1 MGFCKADIRYA
12 SGIKSIRFSYYKLK
26 KENKGMKKTLFL
38 VALVM
43 ALGFSMTA
51 YAKEFDPAFYGSSY
65 QDVASVY
72 GTDGAALFKHYTE
85 HGKAEGRIPYN
96 GAAAGEEVT
105 FSGNA
110 SAAQVTQPAKS
121 ASKLVTWMKKYTSK
135 QDPESFWTDEHCEKY
150 GPIIEADLMK
160 CPVYANAEIVSGEKW
175 AAWKKGV
182 KDQELGT
189 ISDDSY
195 FGIRLKLSNGWI
207 LSIDDFGD
215 ADDLDNF
222 FEAEI
227 YRQGNAFENAYEGQ
241 YRYSGEWEKNYDSFL
256 AEHKLAPGG
265 TYIYK
270 Y

>member
-1 MGFCKADIRYA
+1 
-12 SGIKSIRFSYYKLK
+12 
-26 KENKGMKKTLFL
+26 MKKTLFL

-51 YAKEFDPAFYGSSY
+51 YAKEFDPVFYGSSY

-110 SAAQVTQPAKS
+110 SAVQVTQPAKS
-121 ASKLVTWMKKYTSK
+121 ISKLVTWMKKFTSK

-150 GPIIEADLMK
+150 GPILEADLMK
-160 CPVYANAEIVSGEKW
+160 CPMYANAEIVSGERYS
-175 AAWKKGV
+175 AWKKGGNYFG
-182 KDQELGT
+182 D
-189 ISDDSY
+189 IPDDS
-195 FGIRLKLSNGWI
+195 FLGIRLELPNGWI
-207 LSIDDFGD
+207 LRIDDFGEK
-215 ADDLDNF
+215 DDLEYSF
-222 FEAEI
+222 FQAEI
-227 YRQGNAFENAYEGQ
+227 FRMVQDHDIERAYEGH
-241 YRYSGEWEKNYDSFL
+241 YWYSGEWKKNYDSFL

-265 TYIYK
+265 TYIY
-270 Y
+270 